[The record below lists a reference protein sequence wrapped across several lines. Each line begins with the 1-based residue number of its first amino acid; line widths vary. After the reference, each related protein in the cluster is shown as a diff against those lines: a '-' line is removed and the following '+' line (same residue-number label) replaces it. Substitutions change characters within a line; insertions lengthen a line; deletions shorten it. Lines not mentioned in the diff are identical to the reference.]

1 MLHIDTLE
9 IRIRAHRYDDRN
21 TIKKFGRK
29 LKFTDGLNL
38 VVGDNTSGKTSLVKC
53 LYYVLGME
61 QLIDGKSG
69 AISMDKCVSSVFRHK
84 EQEGQEHDWYVVD
97 SAVFVQ
103 LHNTEGNCITIRR
116 FIKTDNLRNNILCVW
131 NKAMEEI
138 ADGDNGREYFVHYEN
153 DHMEDYDVGFYGLLS
168 NFANLPILTVPAR
181 NSDNGTKL
189 YLQTLFSLMFIE
201 QTRGW
206 SDFMANIR
214 SFNIYQPKQKV
225 IEYSMNYSEDGDP
238 IKAQRLRD
246 QKKEIEKDWTEKV
259 RNLSGYLAYNKM
271 FAEGLSDDIS
281 KQVVELKSL
290 RFAVRDI
297 GDFTEYR
304 EMLNKRAQYLEIKQ
318 NAPVQSLEKIGY
330 NGLVGTYTEHKAK
343 YEEFCVKLAEDK
355 QSLSAMVIQ
364 YQRAVKEIN
373 RYNSLTK
380 VNNIISNLD
389 VRQCPTCHQPL
400 PLSGQQQNHF
410 CLNSEQ
416 IENSKNV
423 LDMQRKFLK
432 PMIEKLEASIKNKE
446 LNRLYLENQLR
457 QELEELKAM
466 ATNNNVN
473 LNPLSVSEQ
482 FDLVGAKTK
491 LANLDSIEK
500 HITSVI
506 PVLASIMDSYKRVC
520 GDIAKEKNKKV
531 VNVQHIQQLKL
542 FRDFLRKFG
551 YTSNHINKVFFKEEL
566 CNYKYFPVVQYTGDI
581 EEEIRSDSSASD
593 FIRSI
598 WSYYIT
604 LLSLG
609 VRHPGILVMDE
620 PCQHS
625 MKESSL
631 KSLFEE
637 CAKLTDKQIILFCS
651 SQPHT
656 EENQDKSRQ
665 SNNIIK
671 QLVENIHNVKV
682 NFLSIEPRAID
693 LIE

>member
-1 MLHIDTLE
+1 MPHIDTLE
-9 IRIRAHRYDDRN
+9 IRILAHRYDDRN

-61 QLIDGKSG
+61 QLIDGKTG
-69 AISMDKCVSSVFRHK
+69 PNSMDKCVSSVFRHK
-84 EQEGQEHDWYVVD
+84 ESEGQEHEWYVVD
-97 SAVFVQ
+97 SAIYVQ

-116 FIKTDNLRNNILCVW
+116 FIKTDNLRSNVLCVW
-131 NKAMEEI
+131 NKPMEEI
-138 ADGDNGREYFVHYEN
+138 SEGDNGREYFVHYEN
-153 DHMEDYDVGFYGLLS
+153 DHIDDYDVGFYGLLS

-297 GDFTEYR
+297 GDLSEYR
-304 EMLNKRAQYLEIKQ
+304 DMLNKRVQYLELKQ
-318 NAPVQSLEKIGY
+318 NAPVQSLEEIGY
-330 NGLVGTYTEHKAK
+330 NGLVRTYTEHKAK

-355 QSLSAMVIQ
+355 QSLSAMKNQ
-364 YQRAVKEIN
+364 YQRAVKEII

-380 VNNIISNLD
+380 VNNIITNLD

-400 PLSGQQQNHF
+400 PLSGQHQNHF

-432 PMIEKLEASIKNKE
+432 PMIEKLEASIKNME
-446 LNRLYLENQLR
+446 LNRLYLDNQLR

-482 FDLVGAKTK
+482 FDLVDAKTK

-506 PVLASIMDSYKRVC
+506 PVLASIMGSYKRVC
-520 GDIAKEKNKKV
+520 EDIAKEKNKKV
-531 VNVQHIQQLKL
+531 TNVQHLQQLKL

-551 YTSNHINKVFFKEEL
+551 YTSNHIDKVFFKEES
-566 CNYKYFPVVQYTGDI
+566 CNYKYFPVVQYSEDI

-609 VRHPGILVMDE
+609 VRHPGVLVMDE

-637 CAKLTDKQIILFCS
+637 CAKLTDKQVILFCS

-656 EENQDKSRQ
+656 EETPNRSGQ
-665 SNNIIK
+665 SSNIIK
-671 QLVENIHNVKV
+671 QLVESIHDVTV
-682 NFLSIEPRAID
+682 NFLNIEPRAID

>member
-9 IRIRAHRYDDRN
+9 IRLRAHRFDDRN
-21 TIKKFGRK
+21 TIKNFGRI

-61 QLIDGKSG
+61 QLIDGKTG
-69 AISMDKCVSSVFRHK
+69 PVSMDKCVSSVFRHK
-84 EQEGQEHDWYVVD
+84 ESDGQEHEWYVVD

-116 FIKTDNLRNNILCVW
+116 FIKIDNLRSNVLCVW
-131 NKAMEEI
+131 NKPREEI
-138 ADGDNGREYFVHYEN
+138 SDGDSGREYFVHYEN
-153 DHMEDYDVGFYGLLS
+153 DHNEDYDVGFYGLLS

-214 SFNIYQPKQKV
+214 AFNIYQPKQKV

-238 IKAQRLRD
+238 IKAQRLKDR
-246 QKKEIEKDWTEKV
+246 KKCIEKDWTENV
-259 RNLSGYLAYNKM
+259 HDLLGYLAYNKM

-290 RFAVRDI
+290 RFGVRDI

-304 EMLNKRAQYLEIKQ
+304 EMLNKMVQYLEYKQ
-318 NAPVQSLEKIGY
+318 NAPVQSLEEIGY
-330 NGLVGTYTEHKAK
+330 NGLVRTYTEHKAK

-355 QSLSAMVIQ
+355 QSLSAMVTQ

-380 VNNIISNLD
+380 VNNIITNLD

-400 PLSGQQQNHF
+400 PLLGEHQNHF

-466 ATNNNVN
+466 AINNNVN

-482 FDLVGAKTK
+482 FDLVGSKTK
-491 LANLDSIEK
+491 LANLESIEK
-500 HITSVI
+500 HISSVI
-506 PVLASIMDSYKRVC
+506 PVLSSIMDNYKEVC
-520 GDIAKEKNKKV
+520 GDIAKEKNRKV
-531 VNVQHIQQLKL
+531 TNAQHLQQLIL

-551 YTSNHINKVFFKEEL
+551 YTSNHINNIFFKEEA
-566 CNYKYFPVVQYTGDI
+566 CNYKYFPVVQHSEEI

-637 CAKLTDKQIILFCS
+637 CAKLTDKQVILFCS

-656 EENQDKSRQ
+656 EETPDRSGQ
-665 SNNIIK
+665 SSNIIK
-671 QLVENIHNVKV
+671 QLVESIHDVTV
-682 NFLSIEPRAID
+682 NFLNIEPRAID